1 MSLLSKLRD
10 RPALHPLSWLGRDI
24 SVAFLGHLA
33 SRSLGIVTFIVMTR
47 TLEPARYGLFLLAF
61 SVLEIAQYVSDLGF
75 DVGMTRFVA
84 RAEQDGNEAEA
95 RAVLRAVFVTKLA
108 LSGVLVVI
116 LWLSAPLIAQG
127 ILERPEMEP
136 FIRIAAVGVFGAQLT
151 GFWQAYFGAR
161 LQFLRNAAFS
171 TIAPALILAIVLAL
185 RMRDALDVATC
196 LQVYVWVPLLVCA
209 GATLALGPRFL
220 RAEGSLLPPLRLVW
234 RFSRWVY
241 LSNALSVVRFR
252 LNGILLARLATLPEV
267 GLYGYGD
274 KLASV
279 LTLFTNAITTVFV
292 PRASRMMTHDELRT
306 LLRTSYRWM
315 LMLVPVFVLVPF
327 TIRPVIAFLSPEYV
341 AAAPICVILWAS
353 ILFTLASLPA
363 NTVLYSLNQPHVET
377 FVEVLA
383 LALTAILGIT
393 LVRSH
398 GGLGA
403 AIAMLIQRF
412 VSATLVIGWVYLT
425 VFRRAQ
431 PRADAAQ

>member
-24 SVAFLGHLA
+24 SVAFLGHLC
-33 SRSLGIVTFIVMTR
+33 SRSLGIVTFVVMTR
-47 TLEPARYGLFLLAF
+47 TLEPGHYALFLLAY
-61 SVLEIAQYVSDLGF
+61 SILEIAQYLSDLGL
-75 DVGMTRFVA
+75 DVGTTRFVA
-84 RAEQDGNEAEA
+84 RAEQDGRADAA
-95 RAVLRAVFVTKLA
+95 RAVLRAVFLTKLG
-108 LSGVLVVI
+108 LSLLLVVT
-116 LWLSAPLIAQG
+116 LWLTAPLIAQR
-127 ILERPEMEP
+127 ILARPEMAP
-136 FIRIAAVGVFGAQLT
+136 YIRIAAIGVFGAQFT

-171 TIAPALILAIVLAL
+171 TIAPALILVIVVAL
-185 RMRDALDVATC
+185 WLRDALDVATC
-196 LQVYVWVPLLVCA
+196 LQVYVWVPLVVCFGTTFA
-209 GATLALGPRFL
+209 FGPRFL
-220 RAEGSLLPPLRLVW
+220 RAEGPVLPPLRSVW

-241 LSNALSVVRFR
+241 LSNTLSVVRFR

-292 PRASRMMTHDELRT
+292 PRASRLMTHDELRT

-315 LMLVPVFVLVPF
+315 LMLVPVFVLVPIG
-327 TIRPVIAFLSPEYV
+327 IRPVIAFLSPEYV
-341 AAAPICVILWAS
+341 EAAPICVILWVS

-363 NTVLYSLNQPHVET
+363 NTVLYSINQPHIET
-377 FVEVLA
+377 FVEIIA
-383 LALTAILGIT
+383 LALTAVLGIA

-403 AIAMLIQRF
+403 AVAMLIQRF
-412 VSATLVIGWVYLT
+412 VSASLVIGWVYFA
-425 VFRRAQ
+425 VFRKGASPPGCAQ
-431 PRADAAQ
+431 